1 MNHRHLPEIFC
12 LIIAIGSFSTSVD
25 ATAEF
30 IDNEFDLSFTRT
42 ATKKII
48 KRSSASQPAKSRKKY
63 DSLIARHARAQ
74 GIPVRLA
81 HAVVRIE
88 SNYNSLAR
96 GRSGEIGLMQLMPAT
111 ARGIGYRGQ
120 MRSLYNPDT
129 NLYWGMKYLGAAYK
143 KAGGNLCGTIMRY
156 NGGLYAKRMSRHA
169 AHYCSRVKV
178 IMKRG

>member
-1 MNHRHLPEIFC
+1 M
-12 LIIAIGSFSTSVD
+12 
-25 ATAEF
+25 
-30 IDNEFDLSFTRT
+30 
-42 ATKKII
+42 
-48 KRSSASQPAKSRKKY
+48 KRSSSSRATKSKSKSKY
-63 DSLIARHARAQ
+63 NSLIARHARAQ

-88 SNYNSLAR
+88 SNYNSRAR
-96 GRSGEIGLMQLMPAT
+96 GRAGEIGLMQLMPAT

-120 MRSLYNPDT
+120 MSNLYNPDT

-156 NGGLYAKRMSRHA
+156 NGGLYAKRLSRHA